1 MAPRPDDAAL
11 ATIRN
16 AAEDVAWLLG
26 RDYPADAV
34 SAFVAEHR
42 ALGPAERHLLSANAR
57 MVARVRHH
65 IAREMDPEDVARRPL
80 RVDAQNVL
88 AIVAAGREGKL
99 LLESPAGLLTDPD
112 WERGQPLPEGE
123 ALAAAA
129 RLCCAALQPLRPK
142 GVQLLVSADRAD
154 TDRTVAALEGAAK
167 AAKLKGATIDRVAD
181 VIEALAG
188 GAFVVSSDAA
198 VLDRCATWMNLVPL
212 ALAEV
217 DHPAPLR
224 LE

>member
-1 MAPRPDDAAL
+1 MATRPDDDAL
-11 ATIRN
+11 ATIRS

-42 ALGPAERHLLSANAR
+42 QLGAAERHLLAANAR

-65 IAREMDPEDVARRPL
+65 IAREMDPEDVVRRPL
-80 RVDAQNVL
+80 RVDAMNVL
-88 AIVAAGREGKL
+88 AVVAAAREGKL

-112 WERGQPLPEGE
+112 YSRDQPLPDDE
-123 ALAAAA
+123 ALAEVA
-129 RLCCAALQPLRPK
+129 RLCCAALEPLRPK
-142 GVQLLVSADRAD
+142 AVQLLVAADRED
-154 TDRTVAALEGAAK
+154 SERTASALEAAIK
-167 AAKLKGATIDRVAD
+167 ATKLKGATVEHVGD
-181 VIEALAG
+181 VLEALAN

-212 ALAEV
+212 ALADV
-217 DHPAPLR
+217 DHPPPLR